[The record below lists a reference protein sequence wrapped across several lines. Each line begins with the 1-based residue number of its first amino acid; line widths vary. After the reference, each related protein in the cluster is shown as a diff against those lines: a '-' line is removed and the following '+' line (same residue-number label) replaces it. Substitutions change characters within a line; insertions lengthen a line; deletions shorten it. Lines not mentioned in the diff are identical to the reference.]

1 MPSLFRENPVR
12 STSALVATLAV
23 GWAITKLLSS
33 LHAFH
38 LTQTSVAMMAIASLM
53 LLVMLHHRREG
64 QLLTHTQ
71 EEMILIAGFGLFWV
85 AVLLA
90 WRAFT
95 QASVSP
101 GRAGTMGVTSS
112 RREAG
117 FTGGALPYPCSADD
131 IYCVVEE
138 WSFF

>member
-1 MPSLFRENPVR
+1 MPSLFRGNPVR
-12 STSALVATLAV
+12 STSALVTTLAV
-23 GWAITKLLSS
+23 GWMITKLLSS

-64 QLLTHTQ
+64 
-71 EEMILIAGFGLFWV
+71 
-85 AVLLA
+85 

-95 QASVSP
+95 HGSVSP
-101 GRAGTMGVTSS
+101 GQAGAMGATSS
-112 RREAG
+112 HREAG

>member
-1 MPSLFRENPVR
+1 MGNNQTAIFSSCLPFD
-12 STSALVATLAV
+12 ADV
-23 GWAITKLLSS
+23 GC
-33 LHAFH
+33 HD
-38 LTQTSVAMMAIASLM
+38 V
-53 LLVMLHHRREG
+53 
-64 QLLTHTQ
+64 
-71 EEMILIAGFGLFWV
+71 GLFWV

-95 QASVSP
+95 QGSVTP
-101 GRAGTMGVTSS
+101 GRAGTMGATSS

>member
-1 MPSLFRENPVR
+1 
-12 STSALVATLAV
+12 
-23 GWAITKLLSS
+23 
-33 LHAFH
+33 
-38 LTQTSVAMMAIASLM
+38 M

-64 QLLTHTQ
+64 QLLTQTQ
-71 EEMILIAGFGLFWV
+71 EEMVLIAGFGLFWV
-85 AVLLA
+85 ATLLG

-95 QASVSP
+95 HGSVSP
-101 GRAGTMGVTSS
+101 GQAGAMGATSS
-112 RREAG
+112 HREAG

>member
-23 GWAITKLLSS
+23 GWAIPKLLSS

-53 LLVMLHHRREG
+53 LLVMLHHRHEG
-64 QLLTHTQ
+64 QLLTQTQ

-85 AVLLA
+85 
-90 WRAFT
+90 
-95 QASVSP
+95 
-101 GRAGTMGVTSS
+101 GRAGTMGATSSS
-112 RREAG
+112 RRGAG